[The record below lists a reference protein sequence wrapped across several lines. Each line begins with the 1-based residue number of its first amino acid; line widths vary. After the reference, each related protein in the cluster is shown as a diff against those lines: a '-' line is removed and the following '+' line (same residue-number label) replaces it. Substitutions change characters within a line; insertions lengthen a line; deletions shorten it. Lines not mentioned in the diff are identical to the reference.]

1 MKLNPKFMA
10 IVEQIK
16 RDPDCIKKEDFPNAY
31 EIDSMPIILLE
42 DEDIDLGRELLD
54 QYCTA
59 NSHKYENTRHFL
71 KYAKS
76 RHTSKNAY
84 WEFPTRL
91 INFLSVS
98 SSDTNRSLVQD
109 VNETFNREYW
119 ADVHHSLMTFKEY
132 VRQHVAL
139 EEAENSFRSAKLIIG
154 RFSVDKFLAKHE
166 EWKLLVEVK

>member
-1 MKLNPKFMA
+1 M
-10 IVEQIK
+10 
-16 RDPDCIKKEDFPNAY
+16 
-31 EIDSMPIILLE
+31 
-42 DEDIDLGRELLD
+42 
-54 QYCTA
+54 
-59 NSHKYENTRHFL
+59 
-71 KYAKS
+71 
-76 RHTSKNAY
+76 
-84 WEFPTRL
+84 
-91 INFLSVS
+91 
-98 SSDTNRSLVQD
+98 QD